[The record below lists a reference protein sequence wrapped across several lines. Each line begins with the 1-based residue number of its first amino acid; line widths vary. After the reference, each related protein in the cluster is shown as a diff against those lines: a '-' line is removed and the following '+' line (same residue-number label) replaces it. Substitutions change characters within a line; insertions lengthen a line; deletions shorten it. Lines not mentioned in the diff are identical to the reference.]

1 MSGKI
6 LLEPNAVIYALNGG
20 LKLPSAKYSISII
33 TEMELFSYPKLSD
46 LERENIKRLLNYFEI
61 FNISEEIK
69 DMTIEI
75 RKNYGIKLPD
85 SIICATALV
94 NGAILISNDKQLSK
108 IEGLD
113 VLSLEEFLNRY

>member
-1 MSGKI
+1 MSGKV
-6 LLEPNAVIYALNGG
+6 LLYTNTFIYALNGG
-20 LKLPSAKYSISII
+20 LKLPHADYSISII

-46 LERENIKRLLNYFEI
+46 FERDNIKRLLNYFEI
-61 FNISEEIK
+61 FNISESIK

-85 SIICATALV
+85 SIICSTTLV

-108 IEGLD
+108 IDGLD
-113 VLSLEEFLNRY
+113 ILSLKEFLNS